1 MGSTVQKFS
10 QLMSLFLALGL
21 SVVAAA
27 EGIDDLDKELG
38 IDGAEVPGDGLDVP
52 TSLTSRRRS
61 SPAKAPP
68 GSPS

>member
-1 MGSTVQKFS
+1 MKRAKRNLFWLT
-10 QLMSLFLALGL
+10 SLFLALGL
-21 SVVAAA
+21 SSLAA